1 MGRGRDGES
10 RAGDGKNA
18 SNTLSQE
25 HQTEFGAPVD
35 SVFFLLVSQ
44 SQGQKPRYL
53 ISIKTMVIND
63 IFTFVSTSWLHKDLV
78 LSSVLN
84 IIVEREGLRK
94 IVTVFFY

>member
-25 HQTEFGAPVD
+25 HQAEFGAPVD

-94 IVTVFFY
+94 IVTIFFY

>member
-44 SQGQKPRYL
+44 SQGQKSRCL
-53 ISIKTMVIND
+53 ISIKAMVIND
-63 IFTFVSTSWLHKDLV
+63 NFTFVSTSWLHKDLV

-84 IIVEREGLRK
+84 ITVERQGLRK

>member
-1 MGRGRDGES
+1 MG

-25 HQTEFGAPVD
+25 HQAEFGTPVD

-44 SQGQKPRYL
+44 SQGQKPSCL
-53 ISIKTMVIND
+53 ISIKAMVINNT
-63 IFTFVSTSWLHKDLV
+63 FTFVSTSWLHKDLF
-78 LSSVLN
+78 LSSALN